1 MNNLLRNSLNTNVVH
16 SFCNLDNKLL
26 TWLNTELCLQSTVPE
41 LFLTANKEYSDNF
54 FPALQNSNVLRLLQS
69 RRLSFCPHRILI
81 LEGSNGKRW

>member
-54 FPALQNSNVLRLLQS
+54 FPALQNGNVLVCYRAD
-69 RRLSFCPHRILI
+69 
-81 LEGSNGKRW
+81 G